1 MRINQVS
8 NDGSSMP
15 SFHPPLGSSPHHFVN
30 SGPRLTPQMFP
41 PRDKPKDTVFELP
54 TTSTTP
60 RPQEKPPADPLNNP
74 RRNESLPVD
83 ISGGSSE
90 QNADFEEDTSSKLM
104 RILTTILPFLSL
116 VLFVPFV
123 IFVAWVTY
131 KCQRNV
137 PTRNAIKTFSHKI
150 INNNKSDSS
159 DSTTSTTSSSFSSGS
174 TSDYNGALFRT
185 KKSLACKEIS
195 SDRSLLKVTDS
206 EWEFPRHHLK
216 FIHILGEGCFGQ
228 VWKCEAVN
236 IGNTGSS
243 QVVAVK
249 TLKQNA
255 TQKEKEDLLD
265 ELDVMK
271 MLEPHPN
278 VVTLIGCCAEQDPVL
293 LLMEFIPNGT
303 LQSYL
308 RQKRGEN
315 GYGNVNGSALTSNDL
330 ISYVYQIAKGMDYL
344 SSKGVR
350 LLLTLISSR
359 P

>member
-1 MRINQVS
+1 
-8 NDGSSMP
+8 MP

-30 SGPRLTPQMFP
+30 SGPRLTPQMSP